1 MTTDTKRALV
11 TGGSGGIGAAICK
24 RLAADGFF
32 VYVHAN
38 KNIERAQAIVEQ
50 IQAGGGQAEAISF
63 DITNT
68 NASETVLQALV
79 EQNPIQVLINNAGI
93 HDDAPLAGMN
103 PEQWHSVIDVSL
115 NGFYNTTKPLLL
127 PMMATRWGRVVSI
140 TSVAG
145 VIGNKGQANY
155 AAAKSGLHGAT
166 RSLALEIA
174 SRGVTVNAVAPGV
187 IETGMSEQAFDKKT
201 IKAMVPMQRAGSPDE
216 VAAVVSFLCRD
227 DAAYVSGQIIGV
239 DGALT

>member
-1 MTTDTKRALV
+1 MTTDLKRALV
-11 TGGSGGIGAAICK
+11 TGGSGSIGAAISK

-38 KNIERAQAIVEQ
+38 KNIKGANTIVEE
-50 IQAGGGQAEAISF
+50 IKSTGGQAEAISF

-68 NASETVLQALV
+68 IKSETVLMALTEEHPV
-79 EQNPIQVLINNAGI
+79 QILVHNAGI

-103 PEQWHSVIDVSL
+103 SEQWHSVIDVSL

-127 PMMATRWGRVVSI
+127 PMMATRWGRIVSI
-140 TSVAG
+140 SSVAG
-145 VIGNKGQANY
+145 VIGNRGQANY

-166 RSLALEIA
+166 RSLAMEIA
-174 SRGVTVNAVAPGV
+174 SRGITVNAVAPGV
-187 IETGMSEQAFDKKT
+187 IETSMSEKAFDKKT
-201 IKAMVPMQRAGSPDE
+201 IKAMVPMQRAGNPDE